1 MNIGFSLKQLNKT
14 NESMIICR
22 QNCESCHSDTENDL
36 NDVPMDCE
44 NDNSDHVLENT
55 PKHDADD
62 TVESSAKNSPI
73 PFRSVPRRKRRNTN
87 KTGKYNEMIGL
98 AFYFSVLFVCFGRP
112 ICYFD
117 LERECLVLRQHD

>member
-1 MNIGFSLKQLNKT
+1 MF
-14 NESMIICR
+14 CR

-36 NDVPMDCE
+36 IDVPMDCE
-44 NDNSDHVLENT
+44 NDNSNHVLENT

-87 KTGKYNEMIGL
+87 KTGEYNEMNG
-98 AFYFSVLFVCFGRP
+98 FVSFFFCFFFFCFCSFDSFLFLFWRKRMFCS
-112 ICYFD
+112 
-117 LERECLVLRQHD
+117 